1 MSTPSAAHDDAGSRP
16 DEDEDG
22 GGRGG
27 RGGRLGRIVRAPLG
41 WMLTGLV
48 GVGLVSG
55 LTATGP
61 GPVPVLGA
69 IAAVAVYWVVMRRVA
84 GRSTPEIARQG
95 AGREALYGGAV
106 GLGFVLVSAL
116 LITVF
121 GGYDFSWAGNG
132 FLSVVWSA
140 AMVQAGAAV
149 TEELMF
155 RGLALQALEQ
165 RWGSR
170 AAIVI
175 TGLFFGAA
183 HLAAPGASAW
193 SALAIALEAGV
204 MLGVAFLWRRNIWF
218 VAGLHFTWNTAEQ
231 LLGIPVSGHTPQ
243 GLFTVDTHGSALLSG
258 GTFGLEA
265 SIVPVLIGVL
275 LTVRMVVLAR
285 RNGGL
290 RPRRPGRR

>member
-1 MSTPSAAHDDAGSRP
+1 MSTPSAAQHEEGSRP
-16 DEDEDG
+16 DEDG
-22 GGRGG
+22 GG

-41 WMLTGLV
+41 WMLTGMV
-48 GVGLVSG
+48 GVGLVPG

-69 IAAVAVYWVVMRRVA
+69 VAAVAVYWVVMRRVA

-95 AGREALYGGAV
+95 AGREALRGGAV

-116 LITVF
+116 LITAF
-121 GGYDFSWAGNG
+121 GGYSFSWAGNG
-132 FLSVVWSA
+132 FFSVVWSA

-155 RGLALQALEQ
+155 RGFALQALEQ

-175 TGLFFGAA
+175 TGLFFGVA
-183 HLAAPGASAW
+183 HLGAPGAGVW

-231 LLGIPVSGHTPQ
+231 LLGIPVSGHTPK
-243 GLFTVDTHGSALLSG
+243 GLFTVDTHGSALLNG

-275 LTVRMVVLAR
+275 LTVRMFVLAGR
-285 RNGGL
+285 SGGL
-290 RPRRPGRR
+290 RPRRLVRH

>member
-1 MSTPSAAHDDAGSRP
+1 MSTPSAAQHEEGSRP
-16 DEDEDG
+16 DEDG
-22 GGRGG
+22 GG

-41 WMLTGLV
+41 WMLTGMV

-61 GPVPVLGA
+61 GPVPALGA
-69 IAAVAVYWVVMRRVA
+69 VAAVAVYWVVMRRVA
-84 GRSTPEIARQG
+84 GRSTPETARQG
-95 AGREALYGGAV
+95 AGREALRGGAV

-116 LITVF
+116 LITAF
-121 GGYDFSWAGNG
+121 GGYSFSWAGNG
-132 FLSVVWSA
+132 FFSVVWSA

-155 RGLALQALEQ
+155 RGFALQALEQ

-175 TGLFFGAA
+175 TGLFFGVA
-183 HLAAPGASAW
+183 HLGAPGAGVW

-231 LLGIPVSGHTPQ
+231 LLGIPVSGHTPK
-243 GLFTVDTHGSALLSG
+243 GLFTVDTHGSALLNG

-275 LTVRMVVLAR
+275 LTVRMFVLAGR
-285 RNGGL
+285 SGGL
-290 RPRRPGRR
+290 RPRRLVRH

>member
-1 MSTPSAAHDDAGSRP
+1 MSTPSAAQHEEGSRP
-16 DEDEDG
+16 DEDG
-22 GGRGG
+22 GG

-41 WMLTGLV
+41 WMLTGMV

-69 IAAVAVYWVVMRRVA
+69 VAAVAVYWVVMRRVA

-95 AGREALYGGAV
+95 AGREALRGGAV

-116 LITVF
+116 LITAF
-121 GGYDFSWAGNG
+121 GGYSFSWAGNG
-132 FLSVVWSA
+132 FFSVVWSA

-155 RGLALQALEQ
+155 RGFALQALEQ

-175 TGLFFGAA
+175 TGLFFGVA
-183 HLAAPGASAW
+183 HLGAPGAGVW

-231 LLGIPVSGHTPQ
+231 LLGIPVSGHTPK
-243 GLFTVDTHGSALLSG
+243 GLFTVDTHGSALLNG

-275 LTVRMVVLAR
+275 LTVRMFVLAGR
-285 RNGGL
+285 SGGL
-290 RPRRPGRR
+290 RPRRLVRH

>member
-1 MSTPSAAHDDAGSRP
+1 MSTPSAAQHEEGSRP
-16 DEDEDG
+16 DEDG
-22 GGRGG
+22 GG

-41 WMLTGLV
+41 WMLTGMV

-69 IAAVAVYWVVMRRVA
+69 VAAVAVYWVVMRRVA

-95 AGREALYGGAV
+95 AGREALRGGAV

-116 LITVF
+116 LITAF
-121 GGYDFSWAGNG
+121 GGYSFSWAGNG
-132 FLSVVWSA
+132 FFSVVWSA

-155 RGLALQALEQ
+155 RGFALQALEQ

-175 TGLFFGAA
+175 TGLFFGVA
-183 HLAAPGASAW
+183 HLGASGAGVW

-218 VAGLHFTWNTAEQ
+218 VAGLHFAWNTAEQ
-231 LLGIPVSGHTPQ
+231 LLGIPVSGHTPK

-275 LTVRMVVLAR
+275 LTVRMFVLAGR
-285 RNGGL
+285 SGGL
-290 RPRRPGRR
+290 RPRRLVRH

>member
-1 MSTPSAAHDDAGSRP
+1 MSTPSAAQHEEGSRP
-16 DEDEDG
+16 DEDG
-22 GGRGG
+22 GG

-41 WMLTGLV
+41 WMLTGMV

-69 IAAVAVYWVVMRRVA
+69 VAAVAVYWVVMRRVA

-95 AGREALYGGAV
+95 AGREALRGGAV

-116 LITVF
+116 LITAF
-121 GGYDFSWAGNG
+121 GGYSFSWAGNG
-132 FLSVVWSA
+132 FFSVVWSA

-155 RGLALQALEQ
+155 RGFALQALEQ

-175 TGLFFGAA
+175 TGLFFGVA
-183 HLAAPGASAW
+183 HLGAPGAGVW

-231 LLGIPVSGHTPQ
+231 LLGIPVSGHTPK

-275 LTVRMVVLAR
+275 LTVRMFVLAGR
-285 RNGGL
+285 SGGL
-290 RPRRPGRR
+290 RPRRLVRH

>member
-1 MSTPSAAHDDAGSRP
+1 MSTPSAAQHEEGSRP
-16 DEDEDG
+16 DEDG
-22 GGRGG
+22 GG

-41 WMLTGLV
+41 WMMTGMV
-48 GVGLVSG
+48 GVSLVSG

-61 GPVPVLGA
+61 GPVPALGA
-69 IAAVAVYWVVMRRVA
+69 VAAVAVYWVVMRRVA

-95 AGREALYGGAV
+95 AGREALRGGAV

-116 LITVF
+116 LITAF
-121 GGYDFSWAGNG
+121 GGYSFSWAGNG
-132 FLSVVWSA
+132 FFSVVWSA

-155 RGLALQALEQ
+155 RGFALQALEQ

-175 TGLFFGAA
+175 TGLFFGVA
-183 HLAAPGASAW
+183 HLGAPGAGVW

-231 LLGIPVSGHTPQ
+231 LLGIPVSGHTPK

-275 LTVRMVVLAR
+275 LTVRMFVLAGR
-285 RNGGL
+285 SGGL
-290 RPRRPGRR
+290 RPRRLVRH

>member
-1 MSTPSAAHDDAGSRP
+1 MSTPSAAQHEEGSRP
-16 DEDEDG
+16 DEDG
-22 GGRGG
+22 GG

-41 WMLTGLV
+41 WMMTGMV

-69 IAAVAVYWVVMRRVA
+69 VAAVAVYWVVMRRVA

-95 AGREALYGGAV
+95 AGREALRGGAV

-116 LITVF
+116 LITAF
-121 GGYDFSWAGNG
+121 GGYSFSWAGNG
-132 FLSVVWSA
+132 FFSVVWSA

-155 RGLALQALEQ
+155 RGFALQALEQ

-175 TGLFFGAA
+175 TGLFFGVA
-183 HLAAPGASAW
+183 HLGAPGAGVW

-204 MLGVAFLWRRNIWF
+204 MLGVTFLWRRNIWF

-231 LLGIPVSGHTPQ
+231 LLGIPVSGHTPK
-243 GLFTVDTHGSALLSG
+243 GLFTVDTHGSALLNG

-275 LTVRMVVLAR
+275 LTVRMFVLAGR
-285 RNGGL
+285 SGGL
-290 RPRRPGRR
+290 RPRRLVRH

>member
-1 MSTPSAAHDDAGSRP
+1 MSTPSAAQHEEGSRP
-16 DEDEDG
+16 DEDG
-22 GGRGG
+22 GGP
-27 RGGRLGRIVRAPLG
+27 GGRLGRIVRAPLG
-41 WMLTGLV
+41 WMLTGMV

-69 IAAVAVYWVVMRRVA
+69 VAAVAVYWVVMRRVA

-95 AGREALYGGAV
+95 AGREALRGGAV

-116 LITVF
+116 LITAF
-121 GGYDFSWAGNG
+121 GGYSFSWAGDG
-132 FLSVVWSA
+132 FFSVVWSA

-155 RGLALQALEQ
+155 RGFALQALEQ

-175 TGLFFGAA
+175 TGLFFGVA
-183 HLAAPGASAW
+183 HLGAPGAGVW

-231 LLGIPVSGHTPQ
+231 LLGIPVSGHTPK

-275 LTVRMVVLAR
+275 LTVRMFVLAGR
-285 RNGGL
+285 SGGL
-290 RPRRPGRR
+290 RPRCLVRH

>member
-1 MSTPSAAHDDAGSRP
+1 MSTPSAAQHEEGSRP
-16 DEDEDG
+16 DEDG
-22 GGRGG
+22 GGP
-27 RGGRLGRIVRAPLG
+27 GGRLSRIVRAPLG
-41 WMLTGLV
+41 WMLTGMV

-69 IAAVAVYWVVMRRVA
+69 VAAVAVYWVVMRRVA

-95 AGREALYGGAV
+95 AGREALRGGAV

-116 LITVF
+116 LITAF
-121 GGYDFSWAGNG
+121 GGYSFSWAGNG
-132 FLSVVWSA
+132 FFSVVWSA

-155 RGLALQALEQ
+155 RGFALQALEQ

-175 TGLFFGAA
+175 TGLFFGVA
-183 HLAAPGASAW
+183 HLGAPGAGVW

-231 LLGIPVSGHTPQ
+231 LLGIPVSGHTPK

-275 LTVRMVVLAR
+275 LTVRMFVLAGR
-285 RNGGL
+285 SGGL
-290 RPRRPGRR
+290 RPQRLVRH